1 MVKWISNSRN
11 LGHIS
16 ISGKELGSQNQ
27 LKETEKY
34 ETNPFLK
41 INFKIHYQTYE
52 DKLLL
57 YQVKSENYIFY

>member
-1 MVKWISNSRN
+1 
-11 LGHIS
+11 LGHKS
-16 ISGKELGSQNQ
+16 RSGKELGSQNQ

-57 YQVKSENYIFY
+57 YQVNFKICIFFSSIHM